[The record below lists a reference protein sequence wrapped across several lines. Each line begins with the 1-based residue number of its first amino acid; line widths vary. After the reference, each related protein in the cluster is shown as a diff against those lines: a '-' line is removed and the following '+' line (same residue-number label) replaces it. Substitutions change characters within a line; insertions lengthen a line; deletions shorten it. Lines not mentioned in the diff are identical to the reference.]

1 MFLSLEE
8 FSSYQPTKPT
18 FAVFGSPIQ
27 HSLSPYLQTELAKKI
42 NLDITYLKVEVS
54 KETLPTAVRI
64 AREKLIGFNC
74 THPLKEN
81 ILNFLDYYDEKTHI
95 LNACNTVFVDCGKL
109 YGYNT
114 DGYGIKNALSDYGIS
129 LQDAK
134 ALLLGC
140 GGAASAFAYE
150 AACANTH
157 LTIAARNQ
165 EKALQFANRFPN
177 LKYQI
182 IPFDRISG
190 QYDFVVNS
198 TPIGM
203 VSNADETPV
212 DLSKIGTA
220 FVYDMI
226 YEPAMTKLLSDAE
239 ARGIPFD
246 NGLSMLVYQ
255 GAESQMHWFGHQHS
269 QEDQRAVLD
278 ALTAQKAKDHLG
290 DRNIVLSGFMCAGKT
305 TLGRALADVLGLTF
319 LDTDKVL
326 EEEFGCEISDF
337 FARYGEAEFRK
348 REAQTIL
355 RLSEK
360 KNCVLALGGGAILNP
375 DSAAALRK
383 NGVVLFLNPPL
394 ETLMKRFHNDG
405 LRPLLK
411 QNNWKPLY
419 QERLPIYQ
427 KTAHKS
433 VRTQSPADLL
443 KIIQGV

>member
-8 FSSYQPTKPT
+8 FSSYQPAKPT
-18 FAVFGSPIQ
+18 FAVFGKPIE
-27 HSLSPYLQTELAKKI
+27 HSLSPFLQIELAKKFD
-42 NLDITYLKVEVS
+42 LDIAYLRVEVS
-54 KETLPTAVRI
+54 KETLPAAVAI
-64 AREKLIGFNC
+64 ARKKLVGFNC
-74 THPLKEN
+74 THPLKEE
-81 ILNFLDYYDEKTHI
+81 ILKFLDYYDEKTHI
-95 LNACNTVFVDCGKL
+95 LNACNTVFVECGKL

-114 DGYGIKNALSDYGIS
+114 DGYGIKTALSGYGIS
-129 LQDAK
+129 LQNAK

-157 LTIAARNQ
+157 LTIAARNR

-177 LKYQI
+177 LNYQI
-182 IPFDRISG
+182 ISFDQVSG
-190 QYDFVVNS
+190 KYDFILNS

-203 VSNADETPV
+203 VPNTDETPL
-212 DLSKIGTA
+212 DLSNIETN

-226 YEPAMTKLLSDAE
+226 YEPAMTKLLLDAE

-255 GAESQMHWFGHQHS
+255 GAESQLHWFGHLHT

-278 ALTAQKAKDHLG
+278 ALTAQKAKNNLG
-290 DRNIVLSGFMCAGKT
+290 ERNIVLSGFMCAGKT
-305 TLGRALADVLGLTF
+305 TLGRALANTLGLTF
-319 LDTDKVL
+319 IDTDNAL
-326 EEEFGCEISDF
+326 EEEFGCTISDF
-337 FARYGEAEFRK
+337 FAQYGEAEFRK
-348 REAQTIL
+348 REAKTIL

-383 NGVVLFLNPPL
+383 NGVVLFLNPPI
-394 ETLMKRFHNDG
+394 ETLRKRFSSDG
-405 LRPLLK
+405 SRPLLQ
-411 QNNWKPLY
+411 QNTWESLY
-419 QERLPIYQ
+419 QSRLPIYQ

-433 VRTQSPADLL
+433 VTTQSLTDLL
-443 KIIQGV
+443 KLIQGV